1 MWYMERE
8 KNQFLR
14 KAGEKLSFVSGEA
27 LDMSNSVC
35 ETTGGE
41 ALAFFLFFLP
51 ALWLVNDK

>member
-1 MWYMERE
+1 MERE